1 MGTLSDH
8 LTHLSS
14 TLICMSES
22 TLSTWLE
29 REIRKR
35 GNLSTFAEEIG
46 TSPSVVS
53 RWVRGERRPSP
64 RHCDNIADVLMVDR
78 DFVLDLAGYRP
89 TEEKFAPDDLREKIA
104 QRVRRVNLG
113 FQLTAT

>member
-35 GNLSTFAEEIG
+35 GNLSTFAEENWSIYL
-46 TSPSVVS
+46 
-53 RWVRGERRPSP
+53 ER
-64 RHCDNIADVLMVDR
+64 V
-78 DFVLDLAGYRP
+78 
-89 TEEKFAPDDLREKIA
+89 
-104 QRVRRVNLG
+104 
-113 FQLTAT
+113 